1 VKVLRAQDTFLAGL
15 IGAGITASPTPVLHE
30 READHHGFRYL
41 YRILDL
47 PTLGLRVDQVEDLVR
62 HARLLGYSGL
72 NVTYPAKQVVIPHLD
87 KLDAV
92 SSSLGAVNT
101 IVIEDDGR
109 LVGYNTDADAFG
121 EAVAERLGDLTS
133 DRVLQLGAG
142 GAGAAT
148 AYALLSRGIRTMHIT
163 DVDHPRADALCRRMA
178 ERFPD
183 VHIEAISEDRVAE
196 VAQEATGLVNATP
209 VGTWHTPGAPLSAA
223 LLRPSHWVVEVIYQP
238 LRTELLQSAEALG
251 CRTVDGGQM
260 MVNQAAYSYRCFTGT
275 AADRDRMSKHFR
287 QLAGQTP

>member
-1 VKVLRAQDTFLAGL
+1 MKVLRAQDTFLAGL
-15 IGAGITASPTPVLHE
+15 IGAGITESPTPVLHE

-47 PTLGLRVDQVEDLVR
+47 PTLGLVVDDVEDLVR

-72 NVTYPAKQVVIPHLD
+72 NVTYPAKQVVTAHLD
-87 KLDAV
+87 KLDAI

-109 LVGYNTDADAFG
+109 LMGYNTDADAFG
-121 EAVAERLGDLTS
+121 DAVAESLGDLTS

-148 AYALLSRGIRTMHIT
+148 AYALLTRGIQAMHIT
-163 DVDHPRADALCRRMA
+163 DVDHARADALCRRLA
-178 ERFPD
+178 EHFPG
-183 VHIEAISEDRVAE
+183 VHVEAISEGQVSE
-196 VAQEATGLVNATP
+196 VAQEATGVVNATP
-209 VGTWHTPGAPLSAA
+209 VGSWHTPGTPLSAA
-223 LLRPSHWVVEVIYQP
+223 MLRRNQWVVEVVYQP
-238 LRTELLQSAEALG
+238 LRTELLQAAEALG

-260 MVNQAAYSYRCFTGT
+260 MVNQAAYSYRYFTGN
-275 AADRDRMSKHFR
+275 AADRDRMSQHFR
-287 QLAGQTP
+287 QLAGHPR